1 MVGDKLMN
9 VMGKLDKKNKTNTF
23 AIKET
28 FCNTFAKDTD
38 GALRRENAE
47 LLVTCTSN
55 NPILYFAIPI
65 AESGIKIHTL
75 DHSDL

>member
-38 GALRRENAE
+38 GALYTAGKRWI
-47 LLVTCTSN
+47 TSH
-55 NPILYFAIPI
+55 L
-65 AESGIKIHTL
+65 
-75 DHSDL
+75 